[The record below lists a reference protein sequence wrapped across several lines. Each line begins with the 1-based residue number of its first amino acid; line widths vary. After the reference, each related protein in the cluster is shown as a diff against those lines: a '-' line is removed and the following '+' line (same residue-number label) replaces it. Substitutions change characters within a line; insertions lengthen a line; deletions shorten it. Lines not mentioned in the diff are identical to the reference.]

1 MSVPRYKAFVYD
13 DEGQLAD
20 TVRCEYFGD
29 ALAMGSATTR
39 VAPHGLM
46 SLLSLSNLQRLRK
59 NMTPGTWVWDSLGG
73 MVCPEENYPGGDEE
87 GLFYDSSLTTD
98 ADREALLI
106 LPLLLDFA
114 ISTREKQIAEIEK
127 SMKNPEAKEPEA
139 KDTNPRATRITAPD
153 YRGVHPDRTIIVF
166 FNLPAAP
173 PAQPGCMWQEVKAE
187 TPEIFCFPSAEA
199 AQKVID
205 DVRQGT
211 SEFVDFGGAEL
222 IRRDAIRRVVR
233 L

>member
-1 MSVPRYKAFVYD
+1 MSMRRYKAFVYD

-20 TVRCEYFGD
+20 TVPCEYFED

-39 VAPHGLM
+39 IAPYNHT
-46 SLLSLSNLQRLRK
+46 SLLSLANLRRLRK
-59 NMTPGTWVWDSLGG
+59 NMTPGKWVWDSLGE
-73 MVCPEENYPGGDEE
+73 MVCPGENSLDEE
-87 GLFYDSSLTTD
+87 ALFYDASLTTD

-106 LPLLLDFA
+106 LPLLLDYA
-114 ISTREKQIAEIEK
+114 ISTREKQIAEEK
-127 SMKNPEAKEPEA
+127 RIMEESEA
-139 KDTNPRATRITAPD
+139 KDTTSRATRITDPG
-153 YRGVHPDRTIIVF
+153 YRGAHPDRTIIVF
-166 FNLPAAP
+166 FNLPAVP
-173 PAQPGCMWQEVKAE
+173 PPQPGFMWQEVKAE

-205 DVRQGT
+205 DVKQGT